1 MNENCLTLRNII
13 CKQNIFHGGK
23 ENTRYVFRWSPEFL
37 INLGNYKERLDH
49 RLYIFVNALNHVSFI
64 LHNIMFVNVY
74 AGP

>member
-1 MNENCLTLRNII
+1 MFSNGL
-13 CKQNIFHGGK
+13 
-23 ENTRYVFRWSPEFL
+23 PEFL

-49 RLYIFVNALNHVSFI
+49 RLYIFVNVLNHVSFI